1 MVDYDPLHVHL
12 LLVKKSPLRY
22 HFLLVN
28 KVRSL
33 SLSIGEIW
41 PTQLYSL
48 SLKYDPPHFHFLW
61 VKYGP
66 DNYFYFHQ
74 RWNMICSIALSKVS
88 TVPCRSYDVRAFWQC
103 TAVQVPNFHCE
114 GFVYIYQCWLRVVID
129 DSLGRVGHESQNLQ
143 MLFSEQ
149 VMVRK
154 DHINLVI
161 FNLVSPPLWKEE
173 LSHNKL
179 MHKVQMYM
187 SCFCSV
193 LLTHIFTLLCYARR
207 YSNWHQLL
215 LLVSFGQIYFYQGF
229 NGHNINSSW
238 SPNKQRSNLVILFLM
253 QKCRKDE
260 DLLLLFKTE
269 PGP

>member
-1 MVDYDPLHVHL
+1 MI
-12 LLVKKSPLRY
+12 LVLVIWKYHKITFTFINGDWWHMFRYTFNSCWNIISVLVIQQYRNITFTFASGGLRSASRWLTIGEKSPLRY

-114 GFVYIYQCWLRVVID
+114 GFVYIYQCWL
-129 DSLGRVGHESQNLQ
+129 
-143 MLFSEQ
+143 
-149 VMVRK
+149 
-154 DHINLVI
+154 
-161 FNLVSPPLWKEE
+161 
-173 LSHNKL
+173 
-179 MHKVQMYM
+179 
-187 SCFCSV
+187 
-193 LLTHIFTLLCYARR
+193 
-207 YSNWHQLL
+207 
-215 LLVSFGQIYFYQGF
+215 
-229 NGHNINSSW
+229 
-238 SPNKQRSNLVILFLM
+238 
-253 QKCRKDE
+253 
-260 DLLLLFKTE
+260 
-269 PGP
+269 